1 MMFKPLVLLA
11 GLGAFAA
18 HAEDRAL
25 ILGNVSYDHA
35 AAIPTAADAAR
46 AVAALEGAGFT
57 VVAGADLPVADLRA
71 KLAELLVGREETTR
85 MVILLAGHFV
95 RSERGTWFLGTDAD
109 VPDLA
114 TADGAGVALATV
126 LEIASGAP
134 GGALVLLG
142 SEERRISLGAGLA
155 AGIGPLD
162 IPQGV
167 TVIRGD
173 AAQIAVFAGRDLV
186 QRGQSLSALVA
197 ARPDL
202 IADGFLS
209 DLVPFLPAEAGTASG
224 ATLAA
229 TAESSFWEATKSLNT
244 PEAYE
249 AYLKRYPGGLY
260 STEALAEVTR
270 ARSEPGREAR
280 LAEEAMALG
289 RDQRRELQRALT
301 LVGFNT
307 KGIDGIF
314 GGGTRAAIVA
324 WQQKNTLPATS
335 YLTRDQIVRITA
347 QADRRAAEL
356 EAEAA
361 RRKAEQEALDRAYW
375 AETGS
380 EDLAGDAASREAGL
394 RAYLKRYP
402 DGLYSEVAA
411 DRIKAI
417 EEAQRQAA
425 EARDR
430 AAWDQAEAAGTDAGY
445 RAYLRSFPDGA
456 FAAAARDRI
465 AALSQTD
472 ADAALLQQAAADE
485 AALGLNDI
493 TRTMLESRLDALG
506 LEPGRIDGQF
516 DEDTRRAVR
525 RYQTARDL
533 SVTGYLNEPTVV
545 RLLAD
550 TLRGLGGN

>member
-1 MMFKPLVLLA
+1 MMKPLVLLI
-11 GLGAFAA
+11 GLGAVAA

-25 ILGNVSYDHA
+25 VLGNASYDHA
-35 AAIPTAADAAR
+35 AAIVTAADAAG
-46 AVAALEGAGFT
+46 AATALQAAGFT
-57 VVAGADLPVADLRA
+57 VTTGADLPVADLRA
-71 KLAELLVGREETTR
+71 KLAELLVNREDASHL
-85 MVILLAGHFV
+85 VILLTGHFA

-109 VPDLA
+109 LPDLA
-114 TADGAGVALATV
+114 TVDGAGIPLATV
-126 LEIASGAP
+126 LEIASGVP

-142 SEERRISLGAGLA
+142 SEERRIALGTGLA

-173 AAQIAVFAGRDLV
+173 AAQIAAFAGRDLL

-209 DLVPFLPAEAGTASG
+209 DLVPFLPTEIGAAGA
-224 ATLAA
+224 ATLAS
-229 TAESSFWEATKSLNT
+229 TAEASFWEATKSLNT

-249 AYLKRYPGGLY
+249 AYLKRYPGGLF

-270 ARSEPGREAR
+270 ARSEPGRAAR
-280 LAEEAMALG
+280 LAEETLAISA
-289 RDQRRELQRALT
+289 DQRRELQRALT
-301 LVGFNT
+301 LIGFNT

-324 WQQKNTLPATS
+324 WQQKNALPATS

-356 EAEAA
+356 EAEAT
-361 RRKAEQEALDRAYW
+361 RRKAEQEGLDRAYW

-411 DRIKAI
+411 DRITAI
-417 EEAQRQAA
+417 EAAQRQAA

-430 AAWDQAEAAGTDAGY
+430 AAWDQAEAAATDASY
-445 RAYLRSFPDGA
+445 RAYLRAFPDGA

-465 AALSQTD
+465 AALTQTD
-472 ADAALLQQAAADE
+472 AGAAVLQQAADGE
-485 AALGLNDI
+485 AGLGLNNI

-506 LEPGRIDGQF
+506 LQPGRVDGQF
-516 DEDTRRAVR
+516 DDDTRRAVR

-533 SVTGYLNEPTVV
+533 PVTGYLSEQTVV

-550 TLRGLGGN
+550 TLSGLGGN